1 MDAKGYLELLKRPV
15 EEIEVPQFGKVFVRG
30 LSMAEYDRVETLSVS
45 DLPDGKKTFTMNTA
59 ALIRFGMVASEK
71 GECVFGDNDLAT
83 LANLPAEVA
92 RPLRNKILQLS
103 GVGAEL
109 GKS

>member
-15 EEIEVPQFGKVFVRG
+15 EEIEVPQFGKVSVRG

-59 ALIRFGMVASEK
+59 ALIRYGMVS
-71 GECVFGDNDLAT
+71 GDGVAIFTDADLPT